1 MQTVCFCNTTTR
13 ISLYLT
19 EFASSGIPV
28 TSGNWPS
35 AHLLPDA
42 LAEYDFIFFWDD
54 DIDVK
59 DFDPGRFV
67 AIMQTN
73 RLDAAQP
80 AIESRHPLSH
90 GITARRPCPPPL
102 RIDGGETTLAV
113 VGRLTNFV
121 EIMVPVFSSRAWRE
135 LYHYLDPNN
144 VSGWGYDFV
153 PLGRK
158 GIVDVVPV
166 EHTRPVQSPG
176 SDPDSELDRFLDNQG
191 LRLFERVEEG
201 WLLDPSAVGARTRDR
216 HTSAW
221 RRGSTSRVSA
231 DGRGYRAIRT

>member
-1 MQTVCFCNTTTR
+1 M
-13 ISLYLT
+13 
-19 EFASSGIPV
+19 
-28 TSGNWPS
+28 
-35 AHLLPDA
+35 
-42 LAEYDFIFFWDD
+42 
-54 DIDVK
+54 
-59 DFDPGRFV
+59 
-67 AIMQTN
+67 
-73 RLDAAQP
+73 
-80 AIESRHPLSH
+80 
-90 GITARRPCPPPL
+90 
-102 RIDGGETTLAV
+102 

-121 EIMVPVFSSRAWRE
+121 EDHGCRCSPVVRGEE

-201 WLLDPSAVGARTRDR
+201 WLLEPSAVGARTRDR